1 MPRFISPF
9 ALAIVGFILFGDGAY
24 IHAKAWLAQVLLER
38 AFDRSVATGQPVK
51 PWSWADTW
59 PVARIEVKRIGASA
73 VVLEGTSGQAL
84 AFGPGHL
91 HQTVDA
97 GEQGVAIYAA
107 HRDTHFRF
115 LRDVAIGD
123 VIDVTRSDGKRFRY
137 RADSSAIV
145 RFDASGIDPA
155 TQDFQLVLATCW
167 PFDAVASGP
176 ERYLLHATLVGDGE

>member
-1 MPRFISPF
+1 MPRFIPPL
-9 ALAIVGFILFGDGAY
+9 ALAIVGLVLFGDGAY

-38 AFDRSVATGQPVK
+38 AFAASVVTGHPTK

-73 VVLEGTSGQAL
+73 IALAGSSGQAL

-91 HQTVDA
+91 EGTVDA
-97 GEQGVAIYAA
+97 GERGVAVYAA

-123 VIDVTRSDGKRFRY
+123 EIEITRSDGKRYRY
-137 RADSSAIV
+137 RADDARVV

-155 TQDFQLVLATCW
+155 AQGHELVLSTCW
-167 PFDAVASGP
+167 PFDGLTPGP
-176 ERYLLHATLVGDGE
+176 ERYVLHASLIAAR